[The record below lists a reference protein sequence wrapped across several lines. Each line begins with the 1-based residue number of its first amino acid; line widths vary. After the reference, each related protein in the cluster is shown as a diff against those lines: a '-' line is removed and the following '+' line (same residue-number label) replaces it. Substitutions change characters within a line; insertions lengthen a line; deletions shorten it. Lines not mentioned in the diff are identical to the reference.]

1 MGAPK
6 PAGTPEAL
14 NSITAPHE
22 EPAFLIASKYFSQS
36 LIDFLSGQKNGFF
49 LISFSFQLFLLQPR
63 RPN

>member
-6 PAGTPEAL
+6 PAGTPDAL